1 MTERILTSS
10 YWKAEHPYAI
20 PSKIGTYHKGYYY
33 IFAFKNGVNK
43 IYYWKSQDGENWTEH
58 SGFDTDSKTYLAIL
72 TNDDHIWIFYAYS
85 SSFQVR
91 KATQNDDGTLSFG
104 SAVTIGSVNSN
115 YITVIGACWTTN
127 RMYAWSINYSG
138 SYKVKIYYS
147 SDNGST
153 WTNILSNDSNID
165 GGGYCPSVSCIKYEE
180 SGDDAILLVAG
191 KFGNY
196 FKWRIYDGSSWGS
209 WNIDEACSNYG
220 PVGVGK
226 FNGEYYW
233 FQGERGVTKT
243 RVKQKSGNSWTTK
256 KEWSFYSYGFEH
268 EAGNASLWFFY
279 DYTNSQAKVLKTTDF
294 NTWETLYTKN
304 NYRPKPLRKGGQ
316 VYVIVESSGEDKLI
330 FDDEAIYSF
339 GLSHSV
345 SETLSLSSS
354 LSWSGWKN
362 IFSFLNLKEIICFP
376 KSWSQTLEE
385 FLSLTS
391 SALGGYL
398 KEVLRQEFANL
409 ADKIIK
415 KRPLYQIL
423 SLVDVYYPGWLSGW
437 QYRKALN
444 ISATEGAGK
453 NYPIR
458 IKVHFGSG
466 TDNDEDVYLG
476 GHCRP
481 DFGDIRFTD
490 KYGSTLLDYWMETKV
505 DSDYA
510 IFWVEVPD
518 DLSIEDTKIYLYYGN
533 WGATTTQDNLGLD
546 LWQLREYD
554 QYSSYNP
561 NFLFNKPESS
571 VLRIDSYTNGAS
583 SLGRGYLFIQTK
595 RTYLHGKKLK
605 IYWKVYFS
613 ANTTPILGA
622 VYIIDHPHLRTK
634 TTEEFTDNDGTE
646 HPLNDYTNIQVLS
659 IQPKGSAGWTDWTT
673 STSSVLDLSDFSSDY
688 VTILIRLTDSW
699 TGQTVMLDVDYLQI
713 LDSSDNVLKT
723 FDFTESIDMEQ
734 TGTTR
739 DYGLYRKKVSPEPSK
754 SWGSTEHIGPYLER
768 YFESIQFLSIPLK
781 TSILSLKETFS
792 LLATFVKAVEILEV
806 FETLTLSS
814 VRFLKTKIKRVESLL
829 FSSLFYIPIRIK
841 ETMNF
846 LSTLLPFEI
855 QKVCSE
861 TLGDWLIGSSWLGK
875 AKIILKPSQEVE
887 NYILKVRVQKGLG
900 TNSNYIIYDCNLAR
914 PDFASVRF
922 QLENSF
928 ATLKAFADKETS
940 SYRDFFVKIPKLA
953 DPTKINIFM
962 GNPNISTAQT
972 DTDIFPFC
980 EIFDSYTTGE
990 VSPNDWTLRRANSTY
1005 EKGEVVDSGFRGKAY
1020 QLLANDH
1027 AQAERV
1033 PTLLHSLPINLS
1045 EKYKVRFVAK
1055 SSVYYTSWGVSIG
1068 SSLIVFR
1075 AMYSDSS
1082 VKSLGY
1088 RVRSLNTPLD
1098 KYRFDSTIY
1107 SVDHVIDLGNFDS
1120 WTVIERNL
1128 TEDWINAGF
1137 STENINSI
1145 SIALVTTAKAGY
1157 HGGGTYQNWTKLIVD
1172 EIILWKAPDISIQDS
1187 YFQTRQREILEKKE
1201 SHPINE
1207 IFSMTG
1213 LLSLKPLF
1221 KEALELTSQTY
1232 RRVLKTFSEISSLSS
1247 QVTKF
1252 LSHGWLF
1259 SETLSLIDTRVF
1271 SISKS
1276 FLEALTLKGE
1286 KGVPYSESFGELLSI
1301 ISTFLRKKIPSI
1313 YLIVRKRRLPWGT
1326 YFGWTPPFYRSD
1338 FLRKVLL
1345 YGFMDSST
1353 TPWSYKVIA
1362 YEPETNT
1369 WFGPYYIADSATD
1382 DAHWTPSLGA
1392 LPDGRLVIMWGYDG
1406 EMKYRISTYSL
1417 KEETDIE
1424 KVLTNWGSTQTL
1436 TTDPSAYPR
1445 FMMWPD
1451 KTLMFKRNGTACNG
1465 YPDWWEWDPDQE
1477 KFVSKGKFCD
1487 VSTCYEYPKFAK
1499 IGDKILVTWL
1509 NYTSC
1514 GVGKKKNVYFVYS
1527 PDRGNTWK
1535 KYDGTTITPPFSAAE
1550 TLVKETPYDYTPT
1563 SVYLDY
1569 NNRPIIVVQNRNNLE
1584 YLKTFTG
1591 ERWICYYTKP
1601 LGESGGEWK
1610 LEPLRVSVGHLNKSA
1625 TFFRDEESSCLGF
1638 YSIDPG
1644 NLIFGKFLEAEGEEH
1659 VWLRVKNIESSV
1671 LRCDGTTFD
1680 DTIYP
1685 FEQLVTLRTKLM
1697 GRVEKGQISFDPGS
1711 TIYAS
1716 KFVPFR
1722 DGTITRIQVYLYT
1735 SNDNYKVKVGIF
1747 DENWNL
1753 LGTSSWQEA
1762 CSTNSEYEGFSY
1774 NGRLPPIEVE
1784 GGKTY
1789 YVACQC
1795 ESGSYT
1801 RRIYRDSDP
1810 GGEIYTVGSW
1820 TDNPSRSLKY
1830 SDQSLT
1836 IVAEEDVPYFMGTGG
1851 ITFFRTFHEGISF
1864 KEWWNTI
1871 FQTVLEFIQLLD
1883 SFSPRFIRT
1892 LEELFN
1898 LVSTKVLS
1906 FRTYKN
1912 EWFSLAEKFLP
1923 VFVLKESLVLLE
1935 TTFLKT
1941 FKRVFASSIFTDIVQ
1956 KKPSKSLSEIIEY
1969 LDKFSKILS
1978 KIQSLF
1984 ESLSFIDQFS
1994 KVSKLVLPELSTLQE
2009 SLKKRILTIKEE
2021 VINFLEILRK
2031 VQSFI
2036 RHETFWISEIILK
2049 KVIATQEEALQL
2061 VSEKLFRVLKKL
2073 SEEVIFFDLFSKVW
2087 SKGIQEILSI
2097 TEVFLRKTIKALQ
2110 ESAQFKI
2117 QRSLIIKK
2125 SLSKSLNF
2133 IESLLLSQ
2141 LLRFY
2146 QTLNL
2151 TDQSFYSLT
2160 KTLSEKI
2167 TLSKVFL
2174 IKITKALLAK
2184 LSLLD
2189 IISRKI
2195 PVLEASLE
2203 ETIFLVSVFLISM
2216 SKKLEETVNLVS
2228 QMLQVSVPFV
2238 RKFMAE
2244 ILLKRYFARIL
2255 LKWKEISKKVKE

>member
-20 PSKIGTYHKGYYY
+20 PSRIGTYHKGYYY
-33 IFAFKNGVNK
+33 VFAFKNDIDK

-58 SGFDTDSKTYLAIL
+58 SGFDTNSKSYLAIL
-72 TNDDHIWIFYAYS
+72 TNEDNIWVFFAYG

-115 YITVIGACWTTN
+115 YITIIGACWTTN
-127 RMYAWSINYSG
+127 RMYAWSINYDG
-138 SYKVKIYYS
+138 NYKVKIYYS

-153 WTNILSNDSNID
+153 WTNILSGDSNLD
-165 GGGYCPSVSCIKYEE
+165 GGGYAPSVSCIKYEE

-191 KFGNY
+191 KYSSY
-196 FKWRIYDGSSWGS
+196 FRWRIYDGSSWGS
-209 WNIDEACSNYG
+209 WYTDEACSDYG

-226 FNGEYYW
+226 FNGNYYW
-233 FQGERGVTKT
+233 FQGEKGVTKT
-243 RVKQKSGNSWTTK
+243 RVKQKSGDSWTTK
-256 KEWSFYSYGFEH
+256 KEWNFYSYGFEH
-268 EAGNASLWFFY
+268 EAGNVSIWFVY
-279 DYTNSQAKVLKTTDF
+279 DFTDSQAKVLKTTDY
-294 NTWETLYTKN
+294 NAWETLYTKN
-304 NYRPKPLRKGGQ
+304 NYRPKPLRKASQ
-316 VYVIVESSGEDKLI
+316 VYVILESSEEDKLI
-330 FDDEAIYSF
+330 FEDEAIYSF

-354 LSWSGWKN
+354 LSRSDWKN
-362 IFSFLNLKEIICFP
+362 IFSFLNLEEIIYFP
-376 KSWSQTLEE
+376 KSWSKTLEE
-385 FLSLTS
+385 LLSLTS
-391 SALGGYL
+391 SVIGGYL

-415 KRPLYQIL
+415 KRPLHQIL

-437 QYRKALN
+437 QYRKPLN
-444 ISATEGAGK
+444 ISSVEGAGK

-458 IKVHFGSG
+458 IKVHYGIG
-466 TDNDEDVYLG
+466 TDSDDDVYLG
-476 GHCRP
+476 KHCRK

-505 DSDYA
+505 NSDYA
-510 IFWVEVPD
+510 IFWVEIPD
-518 DLSIEDTKIYLYYGN
+518 DLSAKDAKIYLYYGN
-533 WGATTTQDNLGLD
+533 WNATTTQDNLGLD

-554 QYSSYNP
+554 PYSSYNP
-561 NFLFNKPESS
+561 DFLFNKPESS
-571 VLRIDSYTNGAS
+571 VLRLDSYTNGAS
-583 SLGRGYLFIQTK
+583 SLGRGFLFIQAK
-595 RTYLHGKKLK
+595 RAYLHGKKLK
-605 IYWKVYFS
+605 IHWKAYFS
-613 ANTTPILGA
+613 ASTTPILGS
-622 VYIIDHPHLRTK
+622 VYIVDNPHLRTK
-634 TTEEFTDNDGTE
+634 TTEEFADNDDTE

-659 IQPKGSAGWTDWTT
+659 IEAKGSAGWTNWTT
-673 STSSVLDLSDFSSDY
+673 STSSVLDLSDFVSDY
-688 VTILIRLTDSW
+688 VTILIRLIDSW

-713 LDSSDNVLKT
+713 LDSSDNILKI
-723 FDFTESIDMEQ
+723 FDFTESVDMEQ

-739 DYGLYRKKVSPEPSK
+739 DYGLYRKKVSPEPTK
-754 SWGSTEHIGPYLER
+754 TWGSTEHIGPYLEQ
-768 YFESIQFLSIPLK
+768 YFESIQFLSTSLK
-781 TSILSLKETFS
+781 TSILSLKEAFN
-792 LLATFVKAVEILEV
+792 LLATFVKAVEILQV
-806 FETLTLSS
+806 FEALALSS
-814 VRFLKTKIKRVESLL
+814 VKFLKTKIERTESLL
-829 FSSLFYIPIRIK
+829 LSSLFYIPIRIK
-841 ETMNF
+841 ETIDL
-846 LSTLLPFEI
+846 LSALLPFEM
-855 QKVCSE
+855 QKICSE

-875 AKIILKPSQEVE
+875 AKIILKPSQEIE
-887 NYILKVRVQKGLG
+887 NYILRVRVQRGLG
-900 TNSNYIIYDCNLAR
+900 INSNYTIYDQNLAR
-914 PDFASVRF
+914 SDFASVRF

-928 ATLKAFADKETS
+928 DILKVFADKETS
-940 SYRDFFVKIPKLA
+940 SYRDFFIKISKLTN
-953 DPTKINIFM
+953 PTRINVFM
-962 GNPNISTAQT
+962 GNPNVSSAQT
-972 DTDIFPFC
+972 DTEIFPFC

-990 VSPNDWTLRRANSTY
+990 ENPNDWILRRSNVDY

-1020 QLLANDH
+1020 QLFANDYQ
-1027 AQAERV
+1027 QAERV

-1045 EKYKVRFVAK
+1045 EKYKVRFVVK
-1055 SSVYYTSWGVSIG
+1055 PSVYYQSWSVSIG

-1075 AMYSDSS
+1075 AIYSDNS

-1098 KYRFDSTIY
+1098 KYRFNSTIY

-1120 WTVIERNL
+1120 WTRIERNL
-1128 TEDWINAGF
+1128 TEDWTNAGF

-1157 HGGGTYQNWTKLIVD
+1157 HGGCTYQNWTKLIVD
-1172 EIILWKAPDISIQDS
+1172 EIILWKASEISIQDS
-1187 YFQTRQREILEKKE
+1187 YFQTRQREILEKKG
-1201 SHPINE
+1201 SHPIHE

-1232 RRVLKTFSEISSLSS
+1232 HRVLKTFPEVSLLST
-1247 QVTKF
+1247 QVSKF
-1252 LSHGWLF
+1252 LAHGWLF
-1259 SETLSLIDTRVF
+1259 SETLSLIDSKVF
-1271 SISKS
+1271 SFSKS
-1276 FLEALTLKGE
+1276 FVEALTLKGE
-1286 KGVPYSESFGELLSI
+1286 KGVPYSRSFEEFLSI

-1417 KEETDIE
+1417 KEEIDIE

-1436 TTDPSAYPR
+1436 TTDTSAYPR

-1451 KTLMFKRNGTACNG
+1451 KTLLFKRYGSACNG
-1465 YPDWWEWDPDQE
+1465 YPEWWEWDPDQE

-1487 VSTCYEYPKFAK
+1487 VSTCYEYPKFVK
-1499 IGDKILVTWL
+1499 IGDKILATWL

-1514 GVGKKKNVYFVYS
+1514 GVGNKKNVYFAYS
-1527 PDRGNTWK
+1527 PDKGNTWK
-1535 KYDGTTITPPFSAAE
+1535 KYDGTTITPPFSASE

-1569 NNRPIIVVQNRNNLE
+1569 NDRPIIVVQNRNNLE

-1610 LEPLRVSVGHLNKSA
+1610 LEPLRISVGHLNKSA

-1644 NLIFGKFLEAEGEEH
+1644 NNIFGKFLEAGGEEH

-1671 LRCDGTTFD
+1671 LISDGTTFD

-1697 GRVEKGQISFDPGS
+1697 GKVEKGQTSFNPES

-1716 KFVPFR
+1716 KFIPFR
-1722 DGTITRIQVYLYT
+1722 NGTITRIQVYIYT
-1735 SNDNYKVKVGIF
+1735 ENDNYKVKVGIF

-1753 LGTSSWQEA
+1753 LGSSSWQEA
-1762 CSTNSEYEGFSY
+1762 CSTNAAYEGFTY

-1784 GGKTY
+1784 GGKIY

-1801 RRIYRDSDP
+1801 RKIYRDSDL
-1810 GGEIYTVGSW
+1810 GGEIYSVGSW
-1820 TDNPSRSLKY
+1820 TNNPSKTLRY
-1830 SDQSLT
+1830 SNQSLT

-1851 ITFFRTFHEGISF
+1851 ITFFRTFQEGISF

-1871 FQTVLEFIQLLD
+1871 FQTVLEFIQFLD
-1883 SFSPRFIRT
+1883 SFSPRFIRS

-1898 LVSTKVLS
+1898 LVSTKALV

-1912 EWFSLAEKFLP
+1912 EWVSLAGKFLP
-1923 VFVLKESLVLLE
+1923 IFTFKESLNLLGAPFFR
-1935 TTFLKT
+1935 TLKRL
-1941 FKRVFASSIFTDIVQ
+1941 FESSIFFDIIQ
-1956 KKPSKSLSEIIEY
+1956 KKLDKSIHEIIEY
-1969 LDKFSKILS
+1969 SDKFLKILS
-1978 KIQSLF
+1978 KIQFLF
-1984 ESLSFIDQFS
+1984 ESVSFIDQFS
-1994 KVSKLVLPELSTLQE
+1994 KMFKFTLFETSNLQE
-2009 SLKKRILTIKEE
+2009 SLKKRVFAIKEE
-2021 VINFLEILRK
+2021 IVIILEFLGKIGK
-2031 VQSFI
+2031 SI
-2036 RHETFWISEIILK
+2036 RHEIFMISETIFK
-2049 KVIATQEEALQL
+2049 KAIAIQEESLKL
-2061 VSEKLFRVLKKL
+2061 VSEKLFRALKQL
-2073 SEEVIFFDLFSKVW
+2073 SEEITFLDLFAKIW

-2097 TEVFLRKTIKALQ
+2097 TEVVLKKAIKAFQGSVHLKGQ
-2110 ESAQFKI
+2110 K
-2117 QRSLIIKK
+2117 SLLIKK
-2125 SLSKSLNF
+2125 SLSKTLNF
-2133 IESLLLSQ
+2133 VESLLLSQ

-2151 TDQSFYSLT
+2151 TDESFYSLT

-2174 IKITKALLAK
+2174 IKIAKTLSAK

-2189 IISRKI
+2189 IVSRKI

-2203 ETIFLVSVFLISM
+2203 ETIFLVSVF
-2216 SKKLEETVNLVS
+2216 
-2228 QMLQVSVPFV
+2228 V
-2238 RKFMAE
+2238 R
-2244 ILLKRYFARIL
+2244 
-2255 LKWKEISKKVKE
+2255 